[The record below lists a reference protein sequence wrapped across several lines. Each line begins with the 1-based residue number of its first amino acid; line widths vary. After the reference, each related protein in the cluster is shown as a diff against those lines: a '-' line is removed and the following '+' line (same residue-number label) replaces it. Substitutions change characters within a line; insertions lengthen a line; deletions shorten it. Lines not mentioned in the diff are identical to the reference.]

1 MSEIEFL
8 DPVPPEADGV
18 EVAER
23 PEPRL
28 SAVDALG
35 VIPAVLWLAA
45 AAVAVV
51 AAFAT
56 VYRVVVDQDSLHTT
70 RAVDAWGRFGGG
82 GDFGGAHAVRYGIAL
97 SACAGVLLAAGVLAS
112 IAIATSAPAV
122 RRVGLTLGAVGLG
135 GCLAM
140 AATMYLEVSAVRDT
154 IAAELRSS
162 NANGNGITIN
172 EHITMGTSVWLGI
185 AASGCALLA
194 IVAGP
199 VIRRLTPAQPETEPA
214 EPSWDPQPDADAG
227 ADPTEIAIG

>member
-8 DPVPPEADGV
+8 DPVPPESDGV
-18 EVAER
+18 EVTEP

-28 SAVDALG
+28 AAVDALG
-35 VIPAVLWLAA
+35 VVPAVLWLAA
-45 AAVAVV
+45 AALAVV

-56 VYRVVVDQDSLHTT
+56 VYRVVVDQDSLRTT

-82 GDFGGAHAVRYGIAL
+82 GNFGGAHAVRYGIAL

-112 IAIATSAPAV
+112 VAIVTSSPAV
-122 RRVGLTLGAVGLG
+122 RRLGLTLGAVGLG

-154 IAAELRSS
+154 IAAELSS
-162 NANGNGITIN
+162 SSTGGNDSSIALN

-185 AASGCALLA
+185 AASGCGLLA

-199 VIRRLTPAQPETEPA
+199 VIGRLTPEQPEAEPA
-214 EPSWDPQPDADAG
+214 VPSWDLQPDQD